1 MRYTLRTPNKKH
13 VVLIRPPY
21 VMPIGHFSAA
31 YATPS
36 LGMAYIAGALKA
48 QENIHV
54 EAIDAVGEKLKSY
67 SSFGRDELGLMV
79 NGLTINEIIDRVPKN
94 ADLICVSLM
103 FSNEWIHHRLLIS
116 ELLSKFPE
124 VPLVLGGEH
133 PNADFPYLLKEFPS
147 VYACVLGEGE
157 ETIIDLINHL
167 GSETDRST
175 IEGIAF
181 SCDNQIIRTPKRKRI
196 KELRTIAWP
205 DWSGVPLERYLDYG
219 LGYNSPMGKRAMPML
234 ASRGCPYQCTF
245 CSSAGMWGT
254 NWFPRDIEDL
264 ISEIKYYIKRYQID
278 HIDFHDLTAVINR
291 KWTISFCQRLKE
303 ENLDI
308 TWALPAGTRSEA
320 LDSEVLQALYESGC
334 QRMIYA
340 PESGDQ
346 ETLKRIK
353 KRVHLPKM
361 MSSIKDALRIGHLVK
376 VHIIMGLPEQTKKE
390 VLNNFIFM
398 TKLAFLGVHDVSCF
412 GYSPYPGTE
421 NYEQLV
427 KSGKL
432 DRHKNSDEYEAVI
445 STNVYNCVKEMRSW
459 SDYIPDSWM
468 IFITI
473 GGSAYFYL
481 LQFIFRPFRI
491 IGVTKNIFNN
501 RARTTLELTLYSSLL
516 EYRKWISSK
525 LRAKNE

>member
-1 MRYTLRTPNKKH
+1 MRFILKTREQTN

-36 LGMAYIAGALKA
+36 LGMAYIAGALK
-48 QENIHV
+48 ERPNTSV
-54 EAIDAVGEKLKSY
+54 LCIDAVGEKLQSY

-79 NGLTINEIIDRVPKN
+79 NGLTVSEIIERIPK
-94 ADLICVSLM
+94 DTHVISLSLM
-103 FSNEWIHHRLLIS
+103 FSNEWIHHRLLVAQ
-116 ELLSKFPE
+116 LLESFPHT
-124 VPLVLGGEH
+124 PLILGGEH
-133 PNADFPYLLKEFPS
+133 SNADYHNILKEFPAI
-147 VYACVLGEGE
+147 YACVRGEGE
-157 ETIIDLINHL
+157 ETFLELMDSLQS
-167 GSETDRST
+167 GRSRRE
-175 IEGIAF
+175 IAGIAF
-181 SCDNQIIRTPKRKRI
+181 CEGDKTIATQKRTRIRD
-196 KELRTIAWP
+196 LASIAWP

-264 ISEIKYYIKRYQID
+264 VSEIKYYIKRYKID
-278 HIDFHDLTAVINR
+278 HVDFHDLTAVINR
-291 KWTISFCQRLKE
+291 KWTLAFCQRLQA

-320 LDSEVLQALYESGC
+320 LDREVLQALYQSGC

-340 PESGDQ
+340 PESGD
-346 ETLKRIK
+346 EVTLKRIK
-353 KRVHLPKM
+353 KRVNLEKM
-361 MSSIKDALRIGHLVK
+361 LSSIKEALKIGHLVK
-376 VHIIMGLPEQTKKE
+376 VHIIMGLPEQTKRE
-390 VLNNFIFM
+390 VLNNFLFM
-398 TKLAFLGVHDVSCF
+398 TKLAFIGVHDVSCF

-421 NYEQLV
+421 NYDQLV
-427 KSGKL
+427 QSGQL
-432 DRHKNSDEYEAVI
+432 DRQQNQKEYEEVI

-459 SDYIPDSWM
+459 SVHIPNSWM

-481 LQFIFRPFRI
+481 LQFIFRPLRI
-491 IGVTKNIFNN
+491 IQVLKNIFNN
-501 RARTTLELTLYSSLL
+501 KARTTLELTLYSSFL
-516 EYRKWISSK
+516 EYRKWIRSK
-525 LRAKNE
+525 VRARNE